1 MANAASSQH
10 APSAAAGTGSAL
22 LDGPPS
28 WLDAAACREAC
39 SPDDVPEEIEA
50 GFTRDP
56 LSRYPERGRA
66 GFEAGGPADLMTPSS
81 VLAELTG
88 QSHDRMSELTDDEL
102 IGVLCAAR
110 RVQSWQ
116 AALELEAVSELTSRR
131 LAEPA
136 RRGPRPGDRATAEI
150 AAALT
155 LTGRSAE
162 LLAHLATTVE
172 CLGGVRDALSAGLID
187 LPRARIFADELCV
200 LDWAPAAR
208 IAARV
213 LLDAPGLTTSQLQ
226 GRLRRAVLAADP
238 EAGRRRQRRARD
250 KARVQ
255 AWQEASGNGAL
266 AGRELPPADALA
278 ADRHLTALAKS
289 MKAAGAARTLDQL
302 RSAIYLALLSGQDP
316 SVVLAMHAA
325 DPDAATSEGAP
336 ECADAGGRANG
347 GPGPGGAAAPDDA
360 AGSGAAAAGAA
371 AGSGGAAGSGATAS
385 GDAASGDAA
394 SSSGAAGSG
403 AAASG
408 DAASVRS
415 HDAASGDPAARPGPT
430 PAWPAGPRGTVHLTM
445 PLSAW
450 LGQTNNPGEVAGHDP
465 LDAWTCRDIA
475 RDLGAQPGTQYCLT
489 LTTDEGY
496 AVGHA
501 CAGTPPPDPNPAGWP
516 PTDRPPGSTPNEPKL
531 SDFSLSS
538 LPQEFRQ
545 WMGGLKFEWLST
557 GTGCTHARQSGGY
570 QPSAKLGHL
579 VKIRN
584 QTCTAPGCRRSAHG
598 CDLDHLIPYDK
609 GGRTC
614 DCNLHPACRRDHQ
627 LKQLPGWGAE
637 MAGDGR
643 VTWFLPHGRA
653 YTTMPEPWPV

>member
-22 LDGPPS
+22 LDGLPS

-88 QSHDRMSELTDDEL
+88 QSHDRMAELTDDEL
-102 IGVLCAAR
+102 IGVLCGAR

-172 CLGGVRDALSAGLID
+172 CLGGVRGALSAGLID

-238 EAGRRRQRRARD
+238 VAGRRRQRRARD

-289 MKAAGAARTLDQL
+289 MKAAGAAGTLDKL

-316 SVVLAMHAA
+316 SVVLAMHTA
-325 DPDAATSEGAP
+325 DPDAATSEEAP
-336 ECADAGGRANG
+336 ECADAGGRANR
-347 GPGPGGAAAPDDA
+347 GPGPGD
-360 AGSGAAAAGAA
+360 A
-371 AGSGGAAGSGATAS
+371 AGSGGAAGSGA
-385 GDAASGDAA
+385 AASG
-394 SSSGAAGSG
+394 
-403 AAASG
+403 
-408 DAASVRS
+408 
-415 HDAASGDPAARPGPT
+415 DAASGDPAARPGPT
-430 PAWPAGPRGTVHLTM
+430 PAWPAGPRGTIHLTM

-545 WMGGLKFEWLST
+545 WMSSLKFEWLST

-584 QTCTAPGCRRSAHG
+584 QTCTAPGCRRSARG
-598 CDLDHLIPYDK
+598 CDLDHVIPYDK

>member
-1 MANAASSQH
+1 MANAASSQD

-50 GFTRDP
+50 GFARDP
-56 LSRYPERGRA
+56 LSRYPQRGRA
-66 GFEAGGPADLMTPSS
+66 GFEAGGPADLMTSSS

-88 QSHDRMSELTDDEL
+88 QSHDRMAELTDDEL

-116 AALELEAVSELTSRR
+116 AAIELEAVSELTSRR

-289 MKAAGAARTLDQL
+289 MKAAGAAGTLDQL

-325 DPDAATSEGAP
+325 DPDAATSEEAP

-347 GPGPGGAAAPDDA
+347 GPGPGDAAAPDDA
-360 AGSGAAAAGAA
+360 AGSGAAA
-371 AGSGGAAGSGATAS
+371 S

-394 SSSGAAGSG
+394 P
-403 AAASG
+403 G
-408 DAASVRS
+408 DAASG
-415 HDAASGDPAARPGPT
+415 DAASGDPAARPGPA
-430 PAWPAGPRGTVHLTM
+430 PAWPAGPRGTIHLTM

-516 PTDRPPGSTPNEPKL
+516 PTDRPPGSTPNDAKL

-557 GTGCTHARQSGGY
+557 GTGCTHARQSGSY

-579 VKIRN
+579 VTIRN

-653 YTTMPEPWPV
+653 YTTRPEPWPV